1 MWLKKMT
8 RAHRTVMM
16 GIQLQ
21 EMAEV
26 ISEKQ
31 NWDTAESMAA
41 LLKKMSDM
49 ISVETGWSGEI
60 LVTIF
65 LFLSFIH

>member
-1 MWLKKMT
+1 MWLKKMI

-16 GIQLQ
+16 EILLQ

-26 ISEKQ
+26 ISEKL

-65 LFLSFIH
+65 LFLSFIR